1 MKPNTKKASL
11 KDQKNS
17 SPSDS
22 KRSADGLLAS
32 MGKREDEIPEVS
44 GDMNTET
51 THGNEPDDE
60 TTAKSC

>member
-1 MKPNTKKASL
+1 MKPNTKEASL

-22 KRSADGLLAS
+22 RRSADGLLAS

-51 THGNEPDDE
+51 THGNEPDDWR
-60 TTAKSC
+60 

>member
-11 KDQKNS
+11 KDQKSS

-22 KRSADGLLAS
+22 KRSTDALLAS

-51 THGNEPDDE
+51 TQGNE
-60 TTAKSC
+60 